1 MEDQQEGRPLGEG
14 LGAGSWEFGR
24 LKAALEQQG
33 PDWAT
38 VYLTSQVWPPPSSI
52 VYLVIIQV
60 EKGPEKLC
68 PRATSR
74 RPGHSTLPLP
84 PQAQRQPRVLG
95 LNQASK
101 TLLQQD
107 KSNDTEDVG
116 NIFISKS
123 TY

>member
-52 VYLVIIQV
+52 VYLVMIQV
-60 EKGPEKLC
+60 EKGLKSF
-68 PRATSR
+68 A
-74 RPGHSTLPLP
+74 PGP
-84 PQAQRQPRVLG
+84 PAGVLG
-95 LNQASK
+95 TPHCPFPRRHRGSPECW
-101 TLLQQD
+101 D
-107 KSNDTEDVG
+107 
-116 NIFISKS
+116 S
-123 TY
+123 TRLPRLCCSRTKAMTPKM